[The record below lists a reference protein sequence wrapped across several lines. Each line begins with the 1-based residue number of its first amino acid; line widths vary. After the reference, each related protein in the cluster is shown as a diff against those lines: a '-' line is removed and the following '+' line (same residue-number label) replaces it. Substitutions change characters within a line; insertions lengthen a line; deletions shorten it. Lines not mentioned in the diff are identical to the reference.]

1 MIFTQP
7 DTGEGAFYMINEFV
21 ETRAFDLIVID
32 SVAALITTSQ
42 IDSYILD
49 LLCLTI

>member
-1 MIFTQP
+1 
-7 DTGEGAFYMINEFV
+7 MINEFV